1 MFDPEQEPSNYP
13 TFNTPDEIA
22 DDLGA
27 LGFDVVSLANN
38 HMLDVGSA
46 GLLRTIERL
55 DKVSGV
61 TRVGAYKDQAD
72 HGRRPGAG
80 EKRAAYCGGRL
91 HLRDK
96 RPLSLGKC
104 EDPLSHRGK
113 RSAHSWKRRRLRRIS
128 PLFLFT
134 GGRNTGSIFPIPS
147 APLPRCSPNAAP
159 T

>member
-72 HGRRPGAG
+72 HGRPSGCWRKTGCVLRWSPSPTGQT
-80 EKRAAYCGGRL
+80 AA
-91 HLRDK
+91 
-96 RPLSLGKC
+96 
-104 EDPLSHRGK
+104 
-113 RSAHSWKRRRLRRIS
+113 
-128 PLFLFT
+128 
-134 GGRNTGSIFPIPS
+134 
-147 APLPRCSPNAAP
+147 LPRKM
-159 T
+159 

>member
-72 HGRRPGAG
+72 MDAVRVL
-80 EKRAAYCGGRL
+80 EKNGLRIAVVASPTGQTAA
-91 HLRDK
+91 
-96 RPLSLGKC
+96 
-104 EDPLSHRGK
+104 
-113 RSAHSWKRRRLRRIS
+113 
-128 PLFLFT
+128 
-134 GGRNTGSIFPIPS
+134 
-147 APLPRCSPNAAP
+147 LPRKM
-159 T
+159 